1 MKLLFQLQNAPQRS
15 TGEIPE
21 PVSLSPWKA
30 DHIRGSLRIGEG
42 TVHVKSASHMIFEHS
57 ELVDEEEGVGWLLCH
72 TQACLIPRH
81 TVSGDG
87 MKPPM

>member
-1 MKLLFQLQNAPQRS
+1 MLLSEL
-15 TGEIPE
+15 
-21 PVSLSPWKA
+21 VSLSLWKA

-42 TVHVKSASHMIFEHS
+42 AVHVKSSHMILEHS

-81 TVSGDG
+81 TGVR
-87 MKPPM
+87 